1 MVSNNNIKGISI
13 VLDGETK
20 GLDESLKRVN
30 KHASDLRKEMREV
43 ETSLKFNPGNV
54 ELLEQQQRVL
64 GDQISKTTDKLDAL
78 KGAYS
83 EAEAQLSRGEIDQG
97 EFDRLTREI
106 IKTEDQLN
114 KFQMKMK
121 DVESK
126 INLSDAEKEFQRVE
140 AAIKDSDKAANILQS
155 ELKEVEDALKMD
167 PGNADLIAQKQRVVG
182 QMADE
187 SRGRLELLSGSL
199 QELDAAA
206 QRGDLGVDKFDK
218 LTREVIKTEDQLNK
232 LEMQMT
238 DVDSKIELSSAEK
251 EFQRVEAAI
260 KDSDEAAGRLQS
272 ELKEVEQALRMDPG
286 NAELIAQKQRV
297 IGQMADESR
306 GRLELLSGSFQELEA
321 AAGRGELGVD
331 KFDKLKREI
340 ITTEK
345 RLEGLDQ
352 GITEIGSNTGPDKA
366 EKGIQGLKQEAE
378 RAEDAIGNIGGALA
392 GIGTAIGGSAILE
405 KAFDTASLDNRIK
418 RSIDLT
424 ETHAGSIKRVVKGI
438 EAYGVDS
445 GEALEGVRRQW
456 ALNSDATD
464 EANTKIAQYAGMMS
478 QTFEGID
485 FTEMIQETNEIAR
498 ELEISTEEA
507 AGLANGLLKIG
518 FPPDQIDTI
527 AEYGMQLKEAGFQA
541 EEIQAL
547 FAAGVATGTWNI
559 DNLMDG
565 LKEGRIR
572 AAEMGMGLSTG
583 FKEAIA
589 EATSDTNKM
598 SEEQIESLKST
609 LSKQEEERSK
619 ALDKEFTNTQKH
631 NDNLEQQKQKS
642 LDKQLKNAEKN
653 LDKQQQNLEKAHDKE
668 LSSAE
673 KLADKKIEL
682 IDKEYTER
690 LKLVD
695 EERYNA
701 LKAVD
706 AEIEGIEN
714 RMSADEKAAE
724 DAANAKRKS
733 ELKARIA
740 QAETA
745 EERKEAQQDLV
756 EFEEDLR
763 RKQLRDQRRDK
774 IDSLKEE
781 KDGIN
786 EMFDARA
793 QKIEEEQQ
801 RVTDNVKANN
811 EAELEGIRERQQN
824 EKAAFD
830 ERKTE
835 QLENIRETNAAD
847 LQAFQESNDIKEER
861 LKEMHDG
868 ELEKLQ
874 EINAKKIDAAMNP
887 PETKL
892 YTDTIKQLEDWG
904 NAIAEGGEKGSEAYR
919 DMVGWLNTI
928 EDDTLRNA
936 IGTEIFGTMWE
947 DQGDNIVDTLLNM
960 DEHMVTTGD
969 NIEGM
974 KDQVDNIEHDPI
986 TELRGAMYDLM
997 ADLAPLLI
1005 EIAEVAGSIAGWM
1018 GDNKKLVL
1026 TIGTIVGAI
1035 MGAGGL
1041 IFAVKTVWGIFSSFG
1056 GFLKLLMSPAGL
1068 IGLAILALVGLVIVI
1083 KKNWD
1088 PIKTFFSDL
1097 WGNISETFRNT
1108 TDGIGRGIS
1117 NFTDGAKRKFSE
1129 LVDKVKEIWNNIKDI
1144 FKGNGEMEKAG
1155 EDAGNG
1161 FIKGLQKT
1169 WSGLKT
1175 AGKNL
1180 GKAAWKGTK
1189 DFLGIK
1195 SPSRLMMGLG
1205 EFSGEG
1211 LAVGIES
1218 MSNRVDKASQ
1228 RLATNVIPDIPD
1240 VELGGVNIKGGR
1252 GNGSSDGNA
1261 YGAVTINFNG
1271 DMSIR
1276 DDQDITKLARQIEAH
1291 ITKKNRGRG

>member
-1 MVSNNNIKGISI
+1 MAKQRYEGIEI
-13 VLDGETK
+13 VIDGDTLGLGKSLTDVNKKSSELNRELREIDKSLRYDTSDVDLLTQKQGTLSDQIVTTSDKLKLMKDAYEEAQAKMARGEDVDQGAFKRLERDIIATEKQLDSYETK
-20 GLDESLKRVN
+20 MKGVT
-30 KHASDLRKEMREV
+30 A
-43 ETSLKFNPGNV
+43 
-54 ELLEQQQRVL
+54 
-64 GDQISKTTDKLDAL
+64 KLDM
-78 KGAYS
+78 S
-83 EAEAQLSRGEIDQG
+83 DAER
-97 EFDRLTREI
+97 EFDRIT
-106 IKTEDQLN
+106 QA
-114 KFQMKMK
+114 
-121 DVESK
+121 V
-126 INLSDAEKEFQRVE
+126 KE
-140 AAIKDSDKAANILQS
+140 SDKAAGELQS

-167 PGNADLIAQKQRVVG
+167 PGNA
-182 QMADE
+182 
-187 SRGRLELLSGSL
+187 
-199 QELDAAA
+199 
-206 QRGDLGVDKFDK
+206 
-218 LTREVIKTEDQLNK
+218 
-232 LEMQMT
+232 
-238 DVDSKIELSSAEK
+238 
-251 EFQRVEAAI
+251 
-260 KDSDEAAGRLQS
+260 
-272 ELKEVEQALRMDPG
+272 
-286 NAELIAQKQRV
+286 ELIAQKQRV
-297 IGQMADESR
+297 IGDMADESR
-306 GRLELLSGSFQELEA
+306 RRLELLSGSFQELEA
-321 AAGRGELGVD
+321 AAGRGELGAD

-352 GITEIGSNTGPDKA
+352 GITELGSNTGPDKA

-392 GIGTAIGGSAILE
+392 GLGTAIGGSAILE
-405 KAFDTASLDNRIK
+405 KAFDTASLDNRIQ

-424 ETHAGSIKRVVKGI
+424 ETHAGSIKSVVKGI
-438 EAYGVDS
+438 EAYGIDS

-456 ALNSDATD
+456 ALNGEATD
-464 EANTKIAQYAGMMS
+464 EANTKIVQYAGMIS

-485 FTEMIQETNEIAR
+485 FTEMVQETNEIAR

-507 AGLANGLLKIG
+507 AGLANGLLRIG
-518 FPPDQIDTI
+518 FPPEQIDTI

-565 LKEGRIR
+565 LKEGRVR
-572 AAEMGMGLSTG
+572 AAEMGMGLSNG

-598 SEEQIESLKST
+598 SDEQIESLKST

-619 ALDKEFTNTQKH
+619 ALNREFTNVQKH

-724 DAANAKRKS
+724 DSANAKRKS

-740 QAETA
+740 QAETV
-745 EERKEAQQDLV
+745 EERREAQQDLV

-763 RKQLRDQRRDK
+763 RKQLRDQRRGK

-801 RVTDNVKANN
+801 RVTDNVRANN

-830 ERKTE
+830 ERKTA

-847 LQAFQESNDIKEER
+847 LQAFQEANDIKEER

-874 EINAKKIDAAMNP
+874 EINSKKIDAAMNP

-892 YTDTIKQLEDWG
+892 YTDTIEQLENWG
-904 NAIAEGGEKGSEAYR
+904 NAIAEGGEKGSQAYR

-936 IGTEIFGTMWE
+936 IGVEIFGTMWE
-947 DQGDNIVDTLLNM
+947 DQGDNIVETLLNM
-960 DEHMVTTGD
+960 DDHLVTTAD
-969 NIEGM
+969 NIQGM
-974 KDQVDNIEHDPI
+974 EEQVDNINSDPI
-986 TELRGAMYDLM
+986 VELRSAMNDLM
-997 ADLAPLLI
+997 ADMAPLLI
-1005 EIAEVAGSIAGWM
+1005 EIAEVAGSIARWM

-1026 TIGTIVGAI
+1026 TIGGIVSAI

-1041 IFAVKTVWGIFSSFG
+1041 IFAVKTVWSIFSGFGSF
-1056 GFLKLLMSPAGL
+1056 LALLMSPAGL
-1068 IGLAILALVGLVIVI
+1068 IGLAVLTLVGLVALII
-1083 KKNWD
+1083 KNWG

-1129 LVDKVKEIWNNIKDI
+1129 LIDKVKEIWNNIKDI
-1144 FKGNGEMEKAG
+1144 FRGNGEMEKAG
-1155 EDAGNG
+1155 EDAGEG
-1161 FIKGLQKT
+1161 FASGLASATGKVWEAAKGLGAK
-1169 WSGLKT
+1169 
-1175 AGKNL
+1175 
-1180 GKAAWKGTK
+1180 AWKTIK
-1189 DFLGIK
+1189 SELKIK
-1195 SPSRLMMGLG
+1195 SPSRVMRDMG

-1211 LAVGIES
+1211 LAVGIDS
-1218 MSNRVDKASQ
+1218 MGRRVSEASK
-1228 RLATNVIPDIPD
+1228 RMAANVIPDIPD
-1240 VELGGVNIKGGR
+1240 VELGGVNTSGSRR
-1252 GNGSSDGNA
+1252 GGSSSGSSVNSGVA
-1261 YGAVTINFNG
+1261 LHFHG
-1271 DMSIR
+1271 DMHVR
-1276 DDQDITKLARQIEAH
+1276 NDQDIEDLVRKITARIERTMKGH
-1291 ITKKNRGRG
+1291 G